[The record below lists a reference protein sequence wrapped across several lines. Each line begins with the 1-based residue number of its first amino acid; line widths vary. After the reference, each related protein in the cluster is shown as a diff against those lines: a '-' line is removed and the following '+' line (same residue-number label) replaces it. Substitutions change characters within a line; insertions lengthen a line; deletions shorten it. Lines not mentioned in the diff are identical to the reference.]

1 MTTPWR
7 LWVAGARPRTL
18 PAAVVPVVVGTAAG
32 YVASAHVIV
41 HTQARNGGLHTSI
54 GHSFSALNAMLALI
68 VALGLQIG
76 TNYVNDYADGVRG
89 TDEVRVGPVRLVAGK
104 LATVRHVKMAALTA
118 FGVSGLAGLVLA
130 IRVSYWFIPIGALC
144 GLAGWAYTG
153 GSHPYGYLGL
163 GEILVFLFFGL
174 VATAGSAYVQHA
186 PFALQFVHHST
197 SLGLSSRL
205 DIAHGFPWGF
215 ALWVGVPIGLLATA
229 LLQANNLRDVATDTE
244 SGKKTLAV
252 RLGRVRAGYLYVGT
266 LVATA
271 ASIGVLQ
278 HYRGWSLIALA
289 AVPLA
294 IPPARLALSER
305 NGRELLPMLAATARL
320 QLAVGILLTIGLL
333 LVRA

>member
-1 MTTPWR
+1 VSTPWR

-32 YVASAHVIV
+32 YVASAHLVIHV
-41 HTQARNGGLHTSI
+41 NALGRSHSTQ
-54 GHSFSALNAMLALI
+54 GHSFNAINAILALV

-104 LATVRHVKMAALTA
+104 LATVRQVKQAALTA
-118 FGVSGLAGLVLA
+118 FGVSGIAGLILA
-130 IRVSYWFIPIGALC
+130 LRVSWWFIPIGALC

-163 GEILVFLFFGL
+163 GEVLVFVFFGL
-174 VATAGSAYVQHA
+174 VATAGSAYVQHV
-186 PFALQFVHHST
+186 PFGIST
-197 SLGLSSRL
+197 GSLSNISVGLIR
-205 DIAHGFPWGF
+205 DFPWAF
-215 ALWVGVPIGLLATA
+215 ALWVGVPIGLLAAA
-229 LLQANNLRDVATDTE
+229 LLQANNLRDVVTDKET
-244 SGKKTLAV
+244 GKKTVAV
-252 RLGRVRAGYLYVGT
+252 RLGRFRAGYLYVGT
-266 LVATA
+266 LVAAA

-289 AVPLA
+289 AIPLA
-294 IPPARLALSER
+294 IPPVRLALSDR

-320 QLAVGILLTIGLL
+320 QLAVGVLLTVGLL
-333 LVRA
+333 LVRP

>member
-1 MTTPWR
+1 VTTSWR

-32 YVASAHVIV
+32 YVASAHVV
-41 HTQARNGGLHTSI
+41 LNTTALFGRGQVTV
-54 GHSFSALNAMLALI
+54 GHSFIAVNAILALV

-104 LATVRHVKMAALTA
+104 LATVRQVKLAALAA
-118 FGVSGLAGLVLA
+118 FGVSGVAGLVLA
-130 IRVSYWFIPIGALC
+130 IGVTWWFIPIGALC
-144 GLAGWAYTG
+144 ALAGWAYTG

-163 GEILVFLFFGL
+163 GELLVFVFFGL

-186 PFALQFVHHST
+186 PFDTVVAHGSSSHFYAST
-197 SLGLSSRL
+197 LGVSF
-205 DIAHGFPWGF
+205 GFPWAF
-215 ALWVGVPIGLLATA
+215 ALWVSVPIGLLAAA
-229 LLQANNLRDVATDTE
+229 LLQANNLRDVGTDKET
-244 SGKKTLAV
+244 GKKTVAV

-266 LVATA
+266 LVAAA
-271 ASIGVLQ
+271 ASIGVLA

-289 AVPLA
+289 AILLA
-294 IPPARLALSER
+294 IPPVRLALGDR

-320 QLAVGILLTIGLL
+320 QLAVGVLLTVGLL
-333 LVRA
+333 LVRP

>member
-1 MTTPWR
+1 VTTPWR

-32 YVASAHVIV
+32 YVASGRAVLHAGGHVTV
-41 HTQARNGGLHTSI
+41 
-54 GHSFSALNAMLALI
+54 GHSFIAVNAILALV

-104 LATVRHVKMAALTA
+104 LATVRQVKVAALSA
-118 FGVSGLAGLVLA
+118 FGVSGVAGLVLA
-130 IRVSYWFIPIGALC
+130 IRVTWWFIPIGALC

-153 GSHPYGYLGL
+153 GKHPYGYLGL
-163 GEILVFLFFGL
+163 GEVLVFVFFGL

-186 PFALQFVHHST
+186 PFGIST
-197 SLGLSSRL
+197 GSFSNISVGLIR
-205 DIAHGFPWGF
+205 DFPWAF
-215 ALWVGVPIGLLATA
+215 ALWVGVPIGLLAAA
-229 LLQANNLRDVATDTE
+229 LLQANNLRDVDTDKET
-244 SGKKTLAV
+244 GKKTVAV

-266 LVATA
+266 LVAAA

-289 AVPLA
+289 AIPLA
-294 IPPARLALSER
+294 IPPARLALSDR

-320 QLAVGILLTIGLL
+320 QLAVGVLLTAGLL
-333 LVRA
+333 LVRP